1 MSDLSKP
8 IKVVLIEDDLE
19 WLHSIQTII
28 KAEKDI
34 ELVGYGSTEEDTLR
48 LARDIDKVDIF
59 LVDINLTGAKL
70 DGIHAAYELKKMQSL
85 DNSKWKVIML
95 TCLSEKDVIIKA
107 FAAGA
112 VNYILKKDMHN
123 IANIIRS
130 TYVGNFTAIEAMLED
145 YRDLKYEQ
153 QLTNL
158 TQSERVVFN
167 MLEKGYSRQS
177 MQEELSKSKNTIKNQ
192 IQSIFKKLS
201 VRNIKDAIEKA
212 KSGGLEK

>member
-1 MSDLSKP
+1 MIDLSKP

-28 KAEKDI
+28 KAENDI

-48 LARDIDKVDIF
+48 LAKDIDEIDIF
-59 LVDINLTGAKL
+59 LIDINLTGAKL
-70 DGIHAAYELKKMQSL
+70 DGIHAAYELQKLQSEN
-85 DNSKWKVIML
+85 DKKWKVVML
-95 TCLSEKDVIIKA
+95 TCLGDKDVIIKA
-107 FAAGA
+107 FTAGA
-112 VNYILKKDMHN
+112 VNYILKKDVHN

-130 TYVGNFTAIEAMLED
+130 TYAGNFTAIEAMLED

-158 TQSERVVFN
+158 TQSERIVFD
-167 MLEKGYSRQS
+167 MMEKGYSRQS
-177 MQEELSKSKNTIKNQ
+177 IQKQLSKSNNTIKNQ

-201 VRNIKDAIEKA
+201 VKNIKDAIEKA

>member
-1 MSDLSKP
+1 
-8 IKVVLIEDDLE
+8 
-19 WLHSIQTII
+19 
-28 KAEKDI
+28 
-34 ELVGYGSTEEDTLR
+34 
-48 LARDIDKVDIF
+48 
-59 LVDINLTGAKL
+59 
-70 DGIHAAYELKKMQSL
+70 MQSI

>member
-1 MSDLSKP
+1 MSKP

-28 KAEKDI
+28 KAENDI

-48 LARDIDKVDIF
+48 LAKDIDEIDIF

-70 DGIHAAYELKKMQSL
+70 DGIHAAYELQKLQSKN
-85 DNSKWKVIML
+85 DKKWKVVIL
-95 TCLSEKDVIIKA
+95 TCLGDKDVITKA
-107 FAAGA
+107 FTAGA
-112 VNYILKKDMHN
+112 VNYILKKDVHN

-130 TYVGNFTAIEAMLED
+130 TYAGNFTAIEAMLED

-158 TQSERVVFN
+158 TQSERIVFD
-167 MLEKGYSRQS
+167 MMEKGYSRQS
-177 MQEELSKSKNTIKNQ
+177 IQKQLSKSNNTIKNQ

-201 VRNIKDAIEKA
+201 VKNIKDAIEKA

>member
-70 DGIHAAYELKKMQSL
+70 DGIHLC
-85 DNSKWKVIML
+85 V
-95 TCLSEKDVIIKA
+95 
-107 FAAGA
+107 
-112 VNYILKKDMHN
+112 
-123 IANIIRS
+123 
-130 TYVGNFTAIEAMLED
+130 
-145 YRDLKYEQ
+145 
-153 QLTNL
+153 
-158 TQSERVVFN
+158 
-167 MLEKGYSRQS
+167 
-177 MQEELSKSKNTIKNQ
+177 
-192 IQSIFKKLS
+192 
-201 VRNIKDAIEKA
+201 
-212 KSGGLEK
+212 

>member
-1 MSDLSKP
+1 MIDLSKP

-28 KAEKDI
+28 KAENDI

-48 LARDIDKVDIF
+48 LAKDIDEIDIF

-70 DGIHAAYELKKMQSL
+70 DGIHAAYELQKLQSKN
-85 DNSKWKVIML
+85 DKKWKVVIL
-95 TCLSEKDVIIKA
+95 TCLGDKDVITKA
-107 FAAGA
+107 FTAGA
-112 VNYILKKDMHN
+112 VNYILKKDVHN

-130 TYVGNFTAIEAMLED
+130 TYAGNFTAIEAMLED

-158 TQSERVVFN
+158 TQSERIVFD
-167 MLEKGYSRQS
+167 MMEKGYSRQS
-177 MQEELSKSKNTIKNQ
+177 IQKQLSKSNNTIKNQ

-201 VRNIKDAIEKA
+201 VKNIKDAIEKA

>member
-1 MSDLSKP
+1 MSKP

-28 KAEKDI
+28 KAENDI

-48 LARDIDKVDIF
+48 LAKDIDEIDIF

-70 DGIHAAYELKKMQSL
+70 DGIHAAYELQKLQSK
-85 DNSKWKVIML
+85 SVKKWKVVML
-95 TCLSEKDVIIKA
+95 TCLGDKDVIIKA
-107 FAAGA
+107 FTAGA
-112 VNYILKKDMHN
+112 VNYILKKDVHN

-130 TYVGNFTAIEAMLED
+130 TYAGNFTAIEAMLED

-158 TQSERVVFN
+158 TQSERIVFD
-167 MLEKGYSRQS
+167 MMEKGYSRQS
-177 MQEELSKSKNTIKNQ
+177 IQKQLSKSNNTIKNQ

-201 VRNIKDAIEKA
+201 VKNIKDAIEKA

>member
-1 MSDLSKP
+1 MIDLSKP

-28 KAEKDI
+28 KAENDI

-48 LARDIDKVDIF
+48 LAKDIDEIDIF

-70 DGIHAAYELKKMQSL
+70 DGIHAAYELQKLQSKN
-85 DNSKWKVIML
+85 DKKWKVVML
-95 TCLSEKDVIIKA
+95 TCLGDKDVIIKA
-107 FAAGA
+107 FTAGA
-112 VNYILKKDMHN
+112 VNYILKKDVHN

-130 TYVGNFTAIEAMLED
+130 TYAGNFTAIEAMLED

-158 TQSERVVFN
+158 TQSERIVFD
-167 MLEKGYSRQS
+167 MMEKGYSRQS
-177 MQEELSKSKNTIKNQ
+177 IQKQLSKSNNTIKNQ

-201 VRNIKDAIEKA
+201 VKNIKDAIEKA

>member
-1 MSDLSKP
+1 MIDLSKP

-28 KAEKDI
+28 KAENDI

-48 LARDIDKVDIF
+48 LAKDIDEVDIF

-70 DGIHAAYELKKMQSL
+70 DGIHAAYELQKLQSEN
-85 DNSKWKVIML
+85 DKKWKVVML
-95 TCLSEKDVIIKA
+95 TCLGDKDVIIKA
-107 FAAGA
+107 FTAGA
-112 VNYILKKDMHN
+112 VNYILKKDVHN

-130 TYVGNFTAIEAMLED
+130 TYAGNFTAIEAMLED

-158 TQSERVVFN
+158 TQSERIVFD
-167 MLEKGYSRQS
+167 MMEKGYSRQS
-177 MQEELSKSKNTIKNQ
+177 IQKQLSKSNNTIKNQ

-201 VRNIKDAIEKA
+201 VKNIKDAIEKA

>member
-1 MSDLSKP
+1 MSKP

-28 KAEKDI
+28 KAENDI

-48 LARDIDKVDIF
+48 LAKDIDEVDIF

-70 DGIHAAYELKKMQSL
+70 DGIHAAYELQKLQSES
-85 DNSKWKVIML
+85 DKKWKVVML
-95 TCLSEKDVIIKA
+95 TCLGDKDVIIKA
-107 FAAGA
+107 FTAGA
-112 VNYILKKDMHN
+112 VNYILKKDVHN

-130 TYVGNFTAIEAMLED
+130 TYAGNFTAIEAMLED

-158 TQSERVVFN
+158 TQSERIVFD
-167 MLEKGYSRQS
+167 MMEKGYSRQS
-177 MQEELSKSKNTIKNQ
+177 IQKQLSKSNNTIKNQ

-201 VRNIKDAIEKA
+201 VKNIKDAIEKA

>member
-1 MSDLSKP
+1 MIDLSKP

-28 KAEKDI
+28 KAENDI

-48 LARDIDKVDIF
+48 LAKDIDEVDIF

-70 DGIHAAYELKKMQSL
+70 DGIHAAYELQKLQSKN
-85 DNSKWKVIML
+85 DKKWKVVML
-95 TCLSEKDVIIKA
+95 TCLGDKDVIIKA
-107 FAAGA
+107 FTAGA
-112 VNYILKKDMHN
+112 VNYILKKDVHN

-130 TYVGNFTAIEAMLED
+130 TYAGNFTAIEAMLED

-158 TQSERVVFN
+158 TQSERIVFD
-167 MLEKGYSRQS
+167 MMEKGYSRQS
-177 MQEELSKSKNTIKNQ
+177 IQKQLSKSNNTIKNQ

-201 VRNIKDAIEKA
+201 VKNIKDAIEKA

>member
-1 MSDLSKP
+1 MSKP

-28 KAEKDI
+28 KAENDI

-48 LARDIDKVDIF
+48 LAKDIDEIDIF

-70 DGIHAAYELKKMQSL
+70 DGIHAAYELQKLQSKN
-85 DNSKWKVIML
+85 DKKWKVVML
-95 TCLSEKDVIIKA
+95 TCLGDKDVIIKA
-107 FAAGA
+107 FTAGA
-112 VNYILKKDMHN
+112 VNYILKKDVHN

-130 TYVGNFTAIEAMLED
+130 TYAGNFTAIEAMLED

-158 TQSERVVFN
+158 TQSERIVFD
-167 MLEKGYSRQS
+167 MMEKGYSRQS
-177 MQEELSKSKNTIKNQ
+177 IQKQLSKSNNTIKNQ

-201 VRNIKDAIEKA
+201 VKNIKDAIEKA